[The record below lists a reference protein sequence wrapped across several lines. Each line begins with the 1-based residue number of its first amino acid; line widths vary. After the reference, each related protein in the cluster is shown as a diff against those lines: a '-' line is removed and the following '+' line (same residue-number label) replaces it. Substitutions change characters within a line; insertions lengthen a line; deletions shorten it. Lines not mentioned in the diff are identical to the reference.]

1 MAVREGGS
9 SARGTHIKTPINT
22 MKTGSNL
29 LTDIV
34 IRRAITSMRKDVKQG
49 LGVPKKRLSDGA
61 CLYLVLSL
69 STATEGG
76 VNSRWVFM
84 KQKSKSFPRLLEI
97 GLGSYPAVKIAQA
110 REKRKA
116 IEEMIAAGLD
126 PQEEKR
132 KERQRRQ
139 EEEQERRRRVQTF
152 SMVAERYI
160 AKNETSWALTDP
172 RRAQKNRGLV
182 KNHMEPIFDRV
193 PVNEISWREAVA
205 LVQFIKDKG
214 LSRSQLE
221 KCAGLCKD
229 VLRFAMSEGLRD
241 ESKAFPFD
249 QTGPYAVEAKPLLD
263 ALKRERHF
271 AALRP
276 EDAPAFFADLVA
288 RKPTVSGNALIFV
301 MLTALRSNAATGA
314 AWSNVHL
321 DEERPYLVVP
331 DGAGRG
337 TRKTKKQGAYR
348 CLLSSYAID
357 FLRSLPVLAGSP
369 YLHSSNGIRPVSRE
383 IVRLLIIQM
392 TKEREARGLPGW
404 RDYEQELDKDGLHP
418 CASVHGMRSTFRTW
432 VGENRNSFD
441 VVAAEM
447 ILDHD
452 TAKSKMDAY
461 KTYDRSKLEAERLKI
476 LEAWGRYLVTGRNP
490 DEPDGEPCEGW
501 NRLLASAARE

>member
-1 MAVREGGS
+1 
-9 SARGTHIKTPINT
+9 
-22 MKTGSNL
+22 MKTGSNQ
-29 LTDIV
+29 LTDI
-34 IRRAITSMRKDVKQG
+34 AIKRKTSAFKKEVEQG
-49 LGVPKKRLSDGA
+49 LKVRRRLVSDGA
-61 CLYLVLSL
+61 CLYLALSP
-69 STATEGG
+69 SQTQGGG
-76 VNSRWVFM
+76 VNRRWIFL
-84 KQKSKSFPRLLEI
+84 KQKSKSFPRLLEM
-97 GLGSYPAVKIAQA
+97 GLGSYPAVTLTKA
-110 REKRKA
+110 REERKK

-126 PQEEKR
+126 PQVER
-132 KERQRRQ
+132 QRERQRR
-139 EEEQERRRRVQTF
+139 EEEELERRRRVQTF
-152 SMVAERYI
+152 SMIAERYI
-160 AKNETSWALTDP
+160 AKNETAWALSDP
-172 RRAQKNRGLV
+172 RRAQKDRGLV
-182 KNHMEPIFDRV
+182 KNHMGPIFDRV

-205 LVQFIKDKG
+205 LVRSIKDKG

-229 VLRFAMSEGLRD
+229 VLLFAMSEGLRD

-249 QTGPYAVEAKPLLD
+249 QMGPYAVEARPLLD
-263 ALKRERHF
+263 ALKQERHF
-271 AALRP
+271 PALRY
-276 EDAPAFFADLVA
+276 EDAPAFFAELVA
-288 RKPTVSGNALIFV
+288 RKPTISGNALIFV

-314 AWSNVHL
+314 AWANVHL
-321 DEERPYLVVP
+321 DEEPPYLVVP

-348 CLLSSYAID
+348 CLLSSYAVD
-357 FLRSLPVLAGSP
+357 FLKSLPRLAGSP
-369 YLHSSNGIRPVSRE
+369 YVHSTNGVKPVSRE
-383 IVRLLIIQM
+383 IVRLLILQM

-452 TAKSKMDAY
+452 TAKSKMDVY

-476 LEAWGRYLVTGRNP
+476 LEAWGRYLVTGRRP

-501 NRLLASAARE
+501 SRLVAGALRE